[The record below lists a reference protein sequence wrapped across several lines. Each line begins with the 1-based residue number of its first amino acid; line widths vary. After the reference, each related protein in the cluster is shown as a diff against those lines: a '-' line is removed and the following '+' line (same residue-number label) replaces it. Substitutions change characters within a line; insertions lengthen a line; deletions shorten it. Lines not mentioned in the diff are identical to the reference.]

1 MRALSGSRGGFFL
14 LEYDM
19 VTVVGCRQ
27 PTVLA
32 RRSVGICLPRKK
44 DKPETSAPR
53 MLHED

>member
-14 LEYDM
+14 LAWNTIWRPWLGAD
-19 VTVVGCRQ
+19 
-27 PTVLA
+27 LA
-32 RRSVGICLPRKK
+32 HRSVGICLSRKK